1 MHKRILQ
8 SEFPFVMN
16 PVRRLEGPV
25 TLRDRALET
34 LRNQIID
41 CTLPPGM
48 MIKDEELAT
57 QLGISKTP
65 LREALM
71 QLSAEGLVDMPAN
84 RPKRIAPLTRR
95 ALREIHLIYQ
105 LLREKAYALGIAQ
118 LSSEN
123 LLEMEQAL
131 QRQKLALDRQNWAES
146 ARQGRSF
153 HEVVVRAADNEEL
166 YRLTRQYTHA
176 IDRVSIMLR
185 PVQDR
190 IGNHKINLAI
200 LEAVR
205 NHQPEK
211 ASQLMLAQAQQLTPL
226 IESLP
231 ETARISDDRPAISA

>member
-1 MHKRILQ
+1 
-8 SEFPFVMN
+8 MN

-71 QLSAEGLVDMPAN
+71 QLAAEGLVDMPAN

-95 ALREIHLIYQ
+95 ALQEIHLIYK
-105 LLREKAYALGIAQ
+105 LLREKAYALGIPQ
-118 LSSEN
+118 LNADN
-123 LLEMEQAL
+123 LLDMESAM
-131 QRQKLALDRQNWAES
+131 QRQKLALERQNWAES
-146 ARQGRSF
+146 ARMGRGF
-153 HEVVVRAADNEEL
+153 HEVVVRAAGNAEL

-185 PVQDR
+185 PAQDR

-200 LEAVR
+200 LQAVR
-205 NHQPEK
+205 NGQPEK
-211 ASQLMLAQAQQLTPL
+211 ASRLMLAQAQQLTPL
-226 IESLP
+226 IDSLP
-231 ETARISDDRPAISA
+231 ETAHLSEERPAVSA